1 MIILKD
7 IQDAS
12 TMQKVLNRF
21 VRRSNTFN
29 YSKEH
34 MLVELDMI
42 ITDLCVFEVLPDG
55 EGLRLVELHAG
66 VSLED
71 VIAKTGCQFSM

>member
-12 TMQKVLNRF
+12 TMQKALNSF
-21 VRRSNTFN
+21 IRRSNTFN

-42 ITDLCVFEVLPDG
+42 VTDLQKNVDRIDSEMDAYVESLKEAG
-55 EGLRLVELHAG
+55 ESA
-66 VSLED
+66 
-71 VIAKTGCQFSM
+71 CF

>member
-12 TMQKVLNRF
+12 TMHKALNSF
-21 VRRSNTFN
+21 IRRSNTFN

-42 ITDLCVFEVLPDG
+42 ITDLKKNVVRIDSEMSENEEV
-55 EGLRLVELHAG
+55 
-66 VSLED
+66 
-71 VIAKTGCQFSM
+71 

>member
-1 MIILKD
+1 MIIVND

-12 TMQKVLNRF
+12 TMQKVLNSF
-21 VRRSNTFN
+21 IRRSNTFN

-42 ITDLCVFEVLPDG
+42 ITDLKKNVVRIDSEMSENEEV
-55 EGLRLVELHAG
+55 
-66 VSLED
+66 
-71 VIAKTGCQFSM
+71 

>member
-12 TMQKVLNRF
+12 TMQKALNSF

-42 ITDLCVFEVLPDG
+42 ITDLQKNVDRIDAEMSENEEV
-55 EGLRLVELHAG
+55 
-66 VSLED
+66 
-71 VIAKTGCQFSM
+71 

>member
-1 MIILKD
+1 MIIVND

-12 TMQKVLNRF
+12 TMQKALNSF
-21 VRRSNTFN
+21 VRRSNNFN

-42 ITDLCVFEVLPDG
+42 ITDLQKNVDRIDLEMSTEAG
-55 EGLRLVELHAG
+55 E
-66 VSLED
+66 S
-71 VIAKTGCQFSM
+71 TCF

>member
-1 MIILKD
+1 MIIVND

-12 TMQKVLNRF
+12 TMQKALKSF

-29 YSKEH
+29 YSKDH

-42 ITDLCVFEVLPDG
+42 ITDLQKNVDRIDSEMSENEEV
-55 EGLRLVELHAG
+55 
-66 VSLED
+66 
-71 VIAKTGCQFSM
+71 

>member
-12 TMQKVLNRF
+12 TMQKALNSF

-42 ITDLCVFEVLPDG
+42 ITDLQRNVDRIDSEMSENEEV
-55 EGLRLVELHAG
+55 
-66 VSLED
+66 
-71 VIAKTGCQFSM
+71 

>member
-1 MIILKD
+1 MIIVND

-12 TMQKVLNRF
+12 TMQKALNSF
-21 VRRSNTFN
+21 VRRSNNFN

-42 ITDLCVFEVLPDG
+42 ITDLQKNVDRIDLEMSTEAG
-55 EGLRLVELHAG
+55 ESA
-66 VSLED
+66 
-71 VIAKTGCQFSM
+71 CF

>member
-42 ITDLCVFEVLPDG
+42 IEDLQKNVDRIDSEMSENEEV
-55 EGLRLVELHAG
+55 
-66 VSLED
+66 
-71 VIAKTGCQFSM
+71 

>member
-1 MIILKD
+1 MIIVND

-12 TMQKVLNRF
+12 TMQKALNSF
-21 VRRSNTFN
+21 IRRSNTFN

-42 ITDLCVFEVLPDG
+42 VTDLQKNVDRIDSEMDAYVESLKEAG
-55 EGLRLVELHAG
+55 ESA
-66 VSLED
+66 
-71 VIAKTGCQFSM
+71 CF

>member
-1 MIILKD
+1 MIIVND

-12 TMQKVLNRF
+12 TMQKVLNSF

-42 ITDLCVFEVLPDG
+42 ITDLKKNVDRIDSEMSENEEV
-55 EGLRLVELHAG
+55 
-66 VSLED
+66 
-71 VIAKTGCQFSM
+71 

>member
-1 MIILKD
+1 MIIVND

-12 TMQKVLNRF
+12 TMQKALNSF
-21 VRRSNTFN
+21 IRRSNTFN

-42 ITDLCVFEVLPDG
+42 VTDLQKNVDRIDLEMSTEAG
-55 EGLRLVELHAG
+55 E
-66 VSLED
+66 S
-71 VIAKTGCQFSM
+71 TCF

>member
-1 MIILKD
+1 MIIVND

-12 TMQKVLNRF
+12 TMQKVLNSF
-21 VRRSNTFN
+21 IRRSNTFN

-42 ITDLCVFEVLPDG
+42 ITDLKKNVDRIDSEMSENEEV
-55 EGLRLVELHAG
+55 
-66 VSLED
+66 
-71 VIAKTGCQFSM
+71 